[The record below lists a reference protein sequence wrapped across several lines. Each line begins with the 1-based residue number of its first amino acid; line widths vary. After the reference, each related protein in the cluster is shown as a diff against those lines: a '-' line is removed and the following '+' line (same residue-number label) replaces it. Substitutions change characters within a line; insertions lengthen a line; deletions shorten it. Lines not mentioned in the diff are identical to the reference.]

1 MKPYGRVAEWLK
13 AADCKSAGVRLRRF
27 ESYPFHHYQVLR
39 RYKFKMPVYVQYTL
53 FLTH

>member
-27 ESYPFHHYQVLR
+27 ESYPFHHHQVLNS
-39 RYKFKMPVYVQYTL
+39 YKFEMTISVQYIL